1 MSVLAR
7 NCGRFWQTLGR
18 DMLETWTIKSKIGAN
33 PTIVAT
39 WEKRDMSIK
48 PPFTELEIKKQPGGF
63 YKDNSLPIA
72 LISKG
77 IMVALVLWAL
87 VFPANANGTLGSLN
101 SQLLNVFNQFYII
114 ITGLFVFFLLA
125 VALTP
130 WGSKVMGREGEKPE
144 FSNFSWFSMMFGA
157 GLGVGLMVF
166 ATAEPLSLWGS
177 NPVVV
182 AGDVAGNTEE
192 AIQSAYRYTFAHYGF
207 HAWAIYVVTGL
218 SLAYYAYTRDMPLT
232 IRSALTP
239 LFGKLMNGFLGHVV
253 DVLGVVATILGV
265 SVTIGFGVSQ
275 FIDGVYAITG
285 MEWIMNMGGDVPT
298 PSKVGLVAGLIV
310 IMGMSIISA
319 VSGVGRGV
327 KYLSN
332 INLVLSLILLL
343 TFVIFGSFAFAMSTY
358 GSAFVDY
365 IINFFSISFG
375 AYGPQ
380 SAAEFAAAIP
390 DNAKP
395 LADDLFSGATN
406 AWGAWGGSDGFETF
420 KSGLS
425 GAAAELDEATLAAV
439 YEAGN
444 QGRQFGWQA
453 GWTTFYWAWWIAFSP
468 FVGLF
473 LARIS
478 KGRSVREFIVGCVFA
493 PAMVCFAWM
502 TILGATA
509 IDLELTGGAGG
520 AITGASQTNQL
531 FATLGVMLEGSS
543 GLLGALTVMCVV
555 LIMTFLVTSADSG
568 ILVMNT
574 IMSGGS
580 QETGIKHR
588 IVWGVILTAVIG
600 TLILAAGE
608 ENPMNALRN
617 AMIIGA
623 LPFTMVMGLMMVSL
637 GKALYRD
644 GLRAKSET
652 PAE

>member
-1 MSVLAR
+1 M
-7 NCGRFWQTLGR
+7 
-18 DMLETWTIKSKIGAN
+18 TIQ
-33 PTIVAT
+33 
-39 WEKRDMSIK
+39 
-48 PPFTELEIKKQPGGF
+48 PPFTELEIKKQEGGF
-63 YKDNSLPIA
+63 YHDNSLPIA
-72 LISKG
+72 VISKG

-87 VFPANANGTLGSLN
+87 IWPANANGTLGSLN
-101 SQLLNVFNQFYII
+101 GQLLALFNQFYIVI
-114 ITGLFVFFLLA
+114 VGIFAFFLLV
-125 VALTP
+125 VAIVP
-130 WGSKVMGREGEKPE
+130 SSGRRIMGQPGQKPE

-166 ATAEPLSLWGS
+166 ATAEPLGLWGS

-182 AGDVAGNTEE
+182 AGEVAGKTPE
-192 AIQSAYRYTFAHYGF
+192 AVESAYRYTFAHYGF
-207 HAWAIYVVTGL
+207 HAWSIYVVTGL

-239 LFGKLMNGFLGHVV
+239 LFGKLMNGTLGHVV

-285 MEWIMNMGGDVPT
+285 MEWIMNLTGDVPT
-298 PSKVGLVAGLIV
+298 PSKVGLVSGLVI
-310 IMGMSIISA
+310 IMGMSIVSA

-332 INLVLSLILLL
+332 LNLVLSLILLL
-343 TFVIFGSFAFAMSTY
+343 TFIIFGSFMFAMSTY
-358 GSAFVDY
+358 VSAMIDY
-365 IINFFSISFG
+365 MMHFLSISFG

-380 SAAEFAAAIP
+380 DAATFAANLP
-390 DNAKP
+390 EVAKP
-395 LADDLFSGATN
+395 LAADLMGGASN
-406 AWGAWGGSDGFETF
+406 PWGSFDGF
-420 KSGLS
+420 KGGLE
-425 GAAAELDEATLAAV
+425 GAAAELDDATLTAV
-439 YEAGN
+439 YAAAN
-444 QGRQFGWQA
+444 DGRQFAWQA
-453 GWTTFYWAWWIAFSP
+453 AWTTFYWAWWIAFSP

-478 KGRSVREFIVGCVFA
+478 KGRSVREFIVGCVIA
-493 PAMVCFAWM
+493 PALVCFAWM
-502 TILGATA
+502 TILGGTA
-509 IDLELTGGAGG
+509 IDLEISGVAQG

-531 FATLGVMLEGSS
+531 FATLGQMIDG
-543 GLLGALTVMCVV
+543 GLLSALTIMCVI

-588 IVWGVILTAVIG
+588 IVWGLILTAVIG

-608 ENPMNALRN
+608 NNPMDALKN

-623 LPFTMVMGLMMVSL
+623 LPFTMVMGLMCIAL
-637 GKALYRD
+637 AGALYRD
-644 GLRAKSET
+644 SARDKLAASGEA
-652 PAE
+652 AE

>member
-1 MSVLAR
+1 
-7 NCGRFWQTLGR
+7 
-18 DMLETWTIKSKIGAN
+18 
-33 PTIVAT
+33 
-39 WEKRDMSIK
+39 MSIT
-48 PPFTELEIKKQPGGF
+48 PPFTDVEIKKQPEGF

-101 SQLLNVFNQFYII
+101 GQLLEIFNQFYIVI
-114 ITGLFVFFLLA
+114 VGFFAFFLLV
-125 VALTP
+125 VAILP
-130 WGSKVMGREGEKPE
+130 QSGRKVMGTPGEAPE

-166 ATAEPLSLWGS
+166 ATAEPLGLWGS

-182 AGDVAGNTEE
+182 AGDVAGGTED
-192 AIQSAYRYTFAHYGF
+192 AVKSAYRYTFAHYGF
-207 HAWAIYVVTGL
+207 HAWSIYVVTGL

-239 LFGKLMNGFLGHVV
+239 LLGSAVNGPIGHVV

-285 MEWIMNMGGDVPT
+285 VEWIMDMGGEVPT
-298 PSKVGLVAGLIV
+298 PSKAGLIAGLLA
-310 IMGMSIISA
+310 IMAMSIVSA

-332 INLVLSLILLL
+332 LNLVLSLILLF
-343 TFVIFGSFAFAMSTY
+343 TFVFFGSFGFAMTTY

-365 IINFFSISFG
+365 IINFFSLSFG

-380 SAAEFAAAIP
+380 SAADFAAALP
-390 DNAKP
+390 EAAKP
-395 LADDLFSGATN
+395 LAADLMAGATGP
-406 AWGAWGGSDGFETF
+406 WGSFDSF
-420 KSGLS
+420 KSGLE
-425 GAAAELDEATLAAV
+425 GAAAELDEETLMAV
-439 YEAGN
+439 YAAGN
-444 QGRQFGWQA
+444 DGRQFGWQSA
-453 GWTTFYWAWWIAFSP
+453 WTTFYWAWWIAFSP

-478 KGRSVREFIVGCVFA
+478 KGRTVREFIIGCVLA
-493 PAMVCFAWM
+493 PALVCFAWM
-502 TILGATA
+502 TILGGTA
-509 IDLELTGGAGG
+509 IDLELSGAAEG
-520 AITGASQTNQL
+520 AISGASQTNQL
-531 FATLGVMLEGSS
+531 FATLGVMIEGGLLS
-543 GLLGALTVMCVV
+543 GLTIMCVV

-580 QETGIKHR
+580 QETGVKHR
-588 IVWGVILTAVIG
+588 IIWGIILTLVIG
-600 TLILAAGE
+600 TLILAAGDN
-608 ENPMNALRN
+608 NPMDALKN

-623 LPFTMVMGLMMVSL
+623 LPFTMVMGLMCVAL
-637 GKALYRD
+637 AKALYRD
-644 GLRAKSET
+644 GKREKLGVAEQ

>member
-1 MSVLAR
+1 
-7 NCGRFWQTLGR
+7 
-18 DMLETWTIKSKIGAN
+18 
-33 PTIVAT
+33 
-39 WEKRDMSIK
+39 MSIK
-48 PPFTELEIKKQPGGF
+48 PPFTNLEIKTQEGGF

-87 VFPANANGTLGSLN
+87 IWPGNATSNLSSFNSL
-101 SQLLNVFNQFYII
+101 LLAKFNVFYII
-114 ITGLFVFFLLA
+114 IVGLFAFFLFVVA
-125 VALTP
+125 VLPKTGAR
-130 WGSKVMGREGEKPE
+130 VMGTPGEAPE

-182 AGDVAGNTEE
+182 AGEVTGNTEE

-239 LFGKLMNGFLGHVV
+239 LFGKLMNGILGHIV

-275 FIDGVYAITG
+275 FIDGLYNITDMSWLMTFKEG
-285 MEWIMNMGGDVPT
+285 EPPA
-298 PSKVGLVAGLIV
+298 PSKVGLIAGLLI
-310 IMGMSIISA
+310 IMGLSIISA

-332 INLVLSLILLL
+332 LNLVLSLILLG
-343 TFVIFGSFAFAMSTY
+343 TFVIAGSFAFAMSTY
-358 GSAFVDY
+358 VSAFIDY
-365 IINFFSISFG
+365 IINFVSISFG

-390 DNAKP
+390 EAAKP
-395 LADDLFSGATN
+395 LAADLYGGATN

-420 KSGLS
+420 KSGLA

-439 YEAGN
+439 YEVGN
-444 QGRQFGWQA
+444 QGRQFGWQS

-478 KGRSVREFIVGCVFA
+478 KGRTVREFIIGCVFA
-493 PAMVCFAWM
+493 PALVCFAWM
-502 TILGATA
+502 TILGGTA
-509 IDLELTGGAGG
+509 IDLELTGNAAG

-531 FATLGVMLEGSS
+531 FATLGQMIDG
-543 GLLGALTVMCVV
+543 GLLSALTVMCVV

-588 IVWGVILTAVIG
+588 IVWGIILTAVIG
-600 TLILAAGE
+600 ALILAAGDQ
-608 ENPMNALRN
+608 NPMEALKK

-623 LPFTMVMGLMMVSL
+623 LPFTMVMGLMMISL
-637 GKALYRD
+637 TKALYRD
-644 GLRAKSET
+644 GQRDKNNAST